1 MSDAKVGLS
10 QVLAEIGDDNYKLQV
25 LGSSLKGFRQNKRDT
40 VIEFYTDP
48 ENTPQFSGPNMIVD
62 TPKLGVVLWID
73 RADYDKAF
81 KALTD
86 RQKEAKP
93 NDEVVE

>member
-25 LGSSLKGFRQNKRDT
+25 LGHSLKGFRQNKRDT
-40 VIEFYTDP
+40 VIEFYTDR
-48 ENTPQFSGPNMIVD
+48 ENTPQFCGPEMQID

-73 RADYDKAF
+73 REDYDKAF
-81 KALTD
+81 KAICE
-86 RQKEAKP
+86 RQKEGETK
-93 NDEVVE
+93 